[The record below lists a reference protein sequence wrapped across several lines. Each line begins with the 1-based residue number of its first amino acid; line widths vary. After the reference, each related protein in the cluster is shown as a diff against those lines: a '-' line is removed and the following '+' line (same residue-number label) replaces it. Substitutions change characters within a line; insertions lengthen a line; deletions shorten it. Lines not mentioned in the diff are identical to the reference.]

1 MVNSDVSPLMND
13 SRRIIASA
21 NKQGSSFVGNDAVKR
36 RVFPLRAFP
45 AIGEKKLT
53 ILEDSSRRGR
63 GGSGD
68 NEGVVIQVRTNRE
81 DTEFFL
87 IRCRF
92 YHGCLNQLV
101 FCRRI
106 KILVQVFL
114 ELLYIRSLKGEDS
127 CIKEGKEGERKF

>member
-81 DTEFFL
+81 DTFFL
-87 IRCRF
+87 IR
-92 YHGCLNQLV
+92 LV
-101 FCRRI
+101 S
-106 KILVQVFL
+106 ILSRLLEPTCFL
-114 ELLYIRSLKGEDS
+114 SKD
-127 CIKEGKEGERKF
+127 